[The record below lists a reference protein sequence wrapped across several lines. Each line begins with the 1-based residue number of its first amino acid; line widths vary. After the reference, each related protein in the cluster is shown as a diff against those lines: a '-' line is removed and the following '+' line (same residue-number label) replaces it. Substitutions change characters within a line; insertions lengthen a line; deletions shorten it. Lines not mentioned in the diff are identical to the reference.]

1 MARPW
6 YRAVNQAAIGRA
18 PSIMSWPFTA
28 AAIARF
34 FTLPDHVKLDTG
46 THCGP
51 LNGDLEVDSVAGIS
65 PVA

>member
-1 MARPW
+1 
-6 YRAVNQAAIGRA
+6 
-18 PSIMSWPFTA
+18 MSWPFTA